1 MSKFR
6 LGLSVSTYAC
16 LGIGV
21 FSMLFSLLWIA
32 LGGTDHAMFQ
42 NAVLMMYLSIAGAL
56 TTAIID
62 LGATATK
69 ATFDRIASLVSS
81 RRRHP
86 V

>member
-6 LGLSVSTYAC
+6 LGLSVCTYAC

-32 LGGTDHAMFQ
+32 LGGTDHTMFQ
-42 NAVLMMYLSIAGAL
+42 SAVLMMYLSIAGAV

-62 LGATATK
+62 VGATATQ
-69 ATFDRIASLVSS
+69 ATVSRVVSLVTS